1 MFWLL
6 RMLVTANWSEKKNPR
21 QHAESVAFPFNIKTH
36 KLFIFN
42 SLFIFPALL
51 CKPESTC
58 VCLYTHFKPHDLPES
73 PDEAKWKW
81 VQQSYDWSRR
91 NQPHYNHST
100 TFFFFHVFSVKEQ
113 SGLGYVPTPNQLPPQ
128 TPDPLSD
135 AKSTLISVFRV
146 WSKDVIFF

>member
-100 TFFFFHVFSVKEQ
+100 TFFFFPCLQREGTIRVRLCSNPKPTSSSDTRPVIWCQEHTDQCFQ
-113 SGLGYVPTPNQLPPQ
+113 SL
-128 TPDPLSD
+128 
-135 AKSTLISVFRV
+135 K
-146 WSKDVIFF
+146 